1 LEQESP
7 PKKKTVSS
15 IDTSACIQITT
26 TSKYYQSPLGYRKN
40 ATLIGKR
47 DFLPKI
53 DVNRLIIWL
62 EANPALLVM
71 HLGRTLVFY
80 DSGWRTLSLHTL
92 LGSVFFSFDIH
103 SFRSI
108 VLKWESLIRK
118 SISSR
123 LGIGIYICNLNGIE
137 ARDCEELFFSPVR
150 FGLGKEEGVLLLRE
164 LVSKLH
170 VFCQTYV
177 FGKKKTKKNEEETG
191 Q

>member
-71 HLGRTLVFY
+71 CILDGHLFSMILAGALCHY
-80 DSGWRTLSLHTL
+80 ILSSDR
-92 LGSVFFSFDIH
+92 GFFFFDIH

-108 VLKWESLIRK
+108 VLKWESLIR
-118 SISSR
+118 
-123 LGIGIYICNLNGIE
+123 NLF
-137 ARDCEELFFSPVR
+137 RPDR
-150 FGLGKEEGVLLLRE
+150 
-164 LVSKLH
+164 
-170 VFCQTYV
+170 
-177 FGKKKTKKNEEETG
+177 
-191 Q
+191 